1 MSQTTLY
8 PAPEFTTDKV
18 TAPDLPPYWLYALF
32 FLSGFPALIY
42 QIAWQRTLF
51 IIYGVNV
58 ESVTVVVTAF
68 MLGLGLGSLVGGR
81 VSRSRV
87 PLVLVFAAVEL
98 CTAVYG
104 VYSLQL
110 FHKAAQ
116 FTAGTSTFLTGVCA
130 FALVVTP
137 TVLMGSTLPIL
148 LAYLIKTVPN
158 MGRAAGIL
166 YFVNTLGSATACF
179 VAGQFTMR
187 LLGMSGS
194 VRLAAGINAAVG
206 LSALAAWVLIRKRS
220 LPAELN
226 GFDEAKEE
234 DSYVRV
240 LPLSAGIVVAGLSGF
255 IALGFEIVWYRVFS
269 WASATNPKTFAF
281 LLGAYLAGLALGALV
296 VERRCRANGAATSH
310 LRFVG
315 LMLVGGNVMALLVP
329 TVFSDALHL
338 VSWNYAQGIALV
350 WVACSAAMLGT
361 TFPMLCHLT
370 VRPDGSAGEGVSFLY
385 LSNILGSVAGSLVA
399 GYILSEIVSL
409 LVISAGLAAAGILL
423 GIILMRRSTAGNG
436 DSEAAFDASFLSFP
450 AGIALAAFSGFIAL
464 GYGMVWF
471 REFTSVRGTTAVMF
485 EFLLGSYLAGLALGA
500 VGTERRCR
508 SIGATRNLLWFTG
521 MLVVAGNILALLVP
535 PVFSVVVR
543 LMPRGFA
550 STIAAVLLA
559 SAGALLGTT
568 LPLASRLTERP
579 HGSGRENLSP
589 FYLGNLAGSVAGAF
603 VAGYVLVQ
611 LPPPALRELIAAA
624 GFVIGFTVLYR
635 CSGSHNRRHAL
646 VNVLAGVSV
655 LFLLA
660 PRPQHTYENLYSSG
674 GEAFARVV
682 ENRHGVIAV
691 GSDNRTVI
699 GGGVYDGMFNI
710 DPVSDVN
717 SIKRCYALFGFLSR
731 APRHVLMIGL
741 SSGSWAQVLVNHP
754 EVESL
759 DIVEINPGYLK
770 LIPDHPEV
778 ASILHN
784 PKVNIVIDD
793 GHRWLLRN
801 PDSKFDLIVMNT
813 SISWRANATNLLSR
827 EFLELVRR
835 HLEPGGAHFYNTTW
849 SPEALVTAVS
859 VFPYAVRISNFIAVS
874 DNPLRFDADRWKG
887 IMKAYRIDS
896 APLLDV
902 TRHEDETFL
911 DTVVSDAQLASS
923 SAKPLGM
930 KTPYFDFETSL
941 RSRLAGRTVVTDD
954 NMAVEWRG
962 GNR

>member
-1 MSQTTLY
+1 MSQTIIC
-8 PAPEFTTDKV
+8 PEPEFSTDKA
-18 TAPDLPPYWLYALF
+18 TTPDRPPYWLYGLF

-42 QIAWQRTLF
+42 QIVWQRTLF

-98 CTAVYG
+98 CTALYG
-104 VYSLQL
+104 IYSLRL
-110 FHKAAQ
+110 FHGAAQ
-116 FTAGTSTFLTGVCA
+116 FTAGTSTLLTGVCA

-148 LAYLIKTVPN
+148 LAYLIRTVPN
-158 MGRAAGIL
+158 MGCAAGIL

-187 LLGMSGS
+187 LMGMSGS

-206 LSALAAWVLIRKRS
+206 ISALAAWVFLRERS
-220 LPAELN
+220 FPAEVN
-226 GFDEAKEE
+226 KVDEFTEE
-234 DSYVRV
+234 ISHARA
-240 LPLSAGIVVAGLSGF
+240 LPFSAGIAVAGFSGF

-281 LLGAYLAGLALGALV
+281 LLGAYLAGLAAGALV
-296 VERRCRANGAATSH
+296 VERRCRSNRAASSNF
-310 LRFVG
+310 RFIG
-315 LMLVGGNVMALLVP
+315 LMLVCGSVMALLVP

-338 VSWNYAQGIALV
+338 VQWGYAQTIALA

-399 GYILSEIVSL
+399 GYILSEFFSL
-409 LVISAGLAAAGILL
+409 LIISACLAAAGIVL
-423 GIILMRRSTAGNG
+423 GLALMRRSTSGNRY
-436 DSEAAFDASFLSFP
+436 SEAASDESTLPFS
-450 AGIALAAFSGFIAL
+450 AGIALAAFSGFIDL

-471 REFTSVRGTTAVMF
+471 REFSTGGRTTPVTF
-485 EFLLGSYLAGLALGA
+485 EFLLGTYLIGLGLGA
-500 VGTERRCR
+500 VGGERRCR
-508 SIGATRNLLWFTG
+508 SIGASRNLLWFTG
-521 MLVVAGNILALLVP
+521 MLAIGGNIVAMLVP
-535 PVFSVVVR
+535 PFFSVALR
-543 LMPRGFA
+543 LMSRSIA
-550 STIAAVLLA
+550 STIAGVLLA
-559 SAGALLGTT
+559 TAGALLGTT
-568 LPLASRLTERP
+568 LPMVCRLAGRRLGTA
-579 HGSGRENLSP
+579 RENLSS
-589 FYLGNLAGSVAGAF
+589 FYLSNLGGCIAGAF
-603 VAGYVLVQ
+603 VAGYVFVQ
-611 LPPPALRELIAAA
+611 LPPSALRELIAVV
-624 GFVIGFTVLYR
+624 GFAMGFILLYR
-635 CSGSHNRRHAL
+635 SGLHDRRRAL
-646 VNVLAGVSV
+646 VTALAGVCV
-655 LFLLA
+655 LILLA
-660 PRPQHTYENLYSSG
+660 PGPAHTYEGLYSSSDR
-674 GEAFARVV
+674 AFARVV

-691 GSDNRTVI
+691 DSDNRTVI

-710 DPVSDVN
+710 DPVSDAN
-717 SIKRCYALFGFLSR
+717 SIKRCYSLFGFLSR
-731 APRHVLMIGL
+731 TPRHVLMIGL
-741 SSGSWAQVLVNHP
+741 SSGSWGQVLVNHP

-770 LIPDHPEV
+770 LIPEHSEV

-784 PKVNIVIDD
+784 PKVKIFIDD

-801 PDSKFDLIVMNT
+801 PDAKYDLIVMNT

-849 SPEALVTAVS
+849 SPEALLTAVS

-874 DNPLRFDADRWKG
+874 DNPLRFDADHWKG
-887 IMKAYRIDS
+887 IMKDYRIDG
-896 APLLDV
+896 APVLDLS
-902 TRHEDETFL
+902 RHEHQAFL
-911 DTVVSDAQLASS
+911 ESVVSDAQLASS
-923 SAKPLGM
+923 SATILGT
-930 KTPYFDFETSL
+930 KIPYFEFESSL
-941 RSRLAGRTVVTDD
+941 RSRLAGHTVVTDD